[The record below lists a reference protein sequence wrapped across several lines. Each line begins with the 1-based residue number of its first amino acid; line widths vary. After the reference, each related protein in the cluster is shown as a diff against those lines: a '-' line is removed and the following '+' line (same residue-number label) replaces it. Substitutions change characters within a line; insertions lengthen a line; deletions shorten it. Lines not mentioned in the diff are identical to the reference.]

1 MIRISVP
8 GTSANIGPGFDTLGL
23 ALNIYNYFRFEEI
36 SHGIEI
42 TGCNK
47 EFSNEN
53 NLVYKSMLKVFD
65 KIGYLPKGIKIDI
78 DANIPVSRGLGSSA
92 ACILGGVMG
101 ANCLAGA
108 YLSKEE
114 ILEIATEIEGHPD
127 NIAPA
132 LFGGLVISIMEDSK
146 VIYNKFDVYTGVKFV
161 ALIPDYTLST
171 KESRA
176 VLPATISHKDAIY
189 NISRVSLLLS
199 SLSNGRFDLLKYAVK
214 DSLHQPYRGRLISG
228 FYDIINKCE
237 EIGCLG
243 LYLSGAG
250 PTIMAIVDEK
260 DNDFI
265 LKIKKY
271 LKSINYTW
279 EVKELRLDSYGTII
293 EEIN

>member
-108 YLSKEE
+108 HLSKEE

-132 LFGGLVISIMEDSK
+132 LFGGFVISIMEDSK
-146 VIYNKFDVYTGVKFV
+146 VIYNKFDVYTGIKFV

-279 EVKELRLDSYGTII
+279 KVKELRLDSYGTII

>member
-108 YLSKEE
+108 HLSKEE

-132 LFGGLVISIMEDSK
+132 LFGGFVISIMEDSK
-146 VIYNKFDVYTGVKFV
+146 VIYNKFDVYTGIKFV

-265 LKIKKY
+265 LKIKKH

-279 EVKELRLDSYGTII
+279 KVKELRLDSYGTII

>member
-23 ALNIYNYFRFEEI
+23 ALNIYNYFRFEEM
-36 SHGIEI
+36 SYGLEI
-42 TGCNK
+42 TGCDK

-53 NLVYKSMLKVFD
+53 NLVYKSMLKTFD
-65 KIGYLPKGIKIDI
+65 RIGYLPKGIKIDI
-78 DANIPVSRGLGSSA
+78 DAKIPVSRGLGSSA

-101 ANCLAGA
+101 ANCLTGA
-108 YLSKEE
+108 PLSKEE

-132 LFGGLVISIMEDSK
+132 LFGGLVVSIMEDGK
-146 VIYNKFDVYTGVKFV
+146 VIYNKFDVSTGIKFV
-161 ALIPDYTLST
+161 ALIPDFTLST

-176 VLPATISHKDAIY
+176 VLPTAISHEDAIY

-214 DSLHQPYRGRLISG
+214 DSIHQPYRGKLISG

-279 EVKELRLDSYGTII
+279 EVKELRLDSYGII
-293 EEIN
+293 VEEIN